1 MGIGYNKVLLRGESM
16 INVIQAVGSIGT
28 FIMAILYFISVMIQ
42 IRQIKISFIPYLSF
56 DQIILEKKKNG
67 IKVMNLT
74 ASDHE
79 YVNTALKLL
88 NLGGGSAKDIE
99 VVLKLNGDEVLQRK
113 MVNILPNN
121 QFYLIPINQ
130 KVFTEFSDT
139 IENNVYETNMTIEL
153 KYSGQVSKKCSSN
166 EYRISIDNF
175 VNLDDKDLYELTFE
189 RLEE

>member
-1 MGIGYNKVLLRGESM
+1 MGIGYNKVLLRSESM

-153 KYSGQVSKKCSSN
+153 KYSGQVSKKRSSN

>member
-153 KYSGQVSKKCSSN
+153 KYSGQVSKKRSSN

>member
-1 MGIGYNKVLLRGESM
+1 M
-16 INVIQAVGSIGT
+16 
-28 FIMAILYFISVMIQ
+28 
-42 IRQIKISFIPYLSF
+42 
-56 DQIILEKKKNG
+56 
-67 IKVMNLT
+67 
-74 ASDHE
+74 
-79 YVNTALKLL
+79 
-88 NLGGGSAKDIE
+88 
-99 VVLKLNGDEVLQRK
+99 VLKLNGDEVLQRK

-153 KYSGQVSKKCSSN
+153 KYSGQVSKKRSSN

>member
-1 MGIGYNKVLLRGESM
+1 MGIGYNKVLLRSESM

-153 KYSGQVSKKCSSN
+153 KYSGQVSKKRSSN

-175 VNLDDKDLYELTFE
+175 VNLDDKDLYELTIE

>member
-56 DQIILEKKKNG
+56 DQIILEKMKNG

-153 KYSGQVSKKCSSN
+153 KYSGQVSKKRSSN

>member
-1 MGIGYNKVLLRGESM
+1 M

-153 KYSGQVSKKCSSN
+153 KYSGQVSKKRSSN

>member
-16 INVIQAVGSIGT
+16 INVIQAVGSIGI

-153 KYSGQVSKKCSSN
+153 KYSGQVSKKRSSN